1 MRHLPGDPHFVA
13 ESHQRG
19 LAEVRRRQKLQ
30 RDGLVEDHIE
40 RFVDLAHAASAEQAE
55 NAVASSQDRAGA
67 EAALFRRARRRS
79 RVVQQSIRLTVGG
92 QHPLDLPKQVHVAG
106 ARAGRKRLS
115 FGRGTLQRR
124 FEDRPQAGEAFR
136 SDRSELSASL
146 RWLWHGAPFN
156 NESGNAA
163 VRVSSRR
170 MEDRPP
176 PSQQIT
182 AWLAD
187 WRRGNT
193 QASERLAGAVHAE
206 LRQIAARF
214 LRHERQGHT
223 LEPHALVNEL
233 WIRLM
238 GGEPVSYQNRAH
250 FFAIAAQTM
259 RRILIDHARARIAG
273 KRGGDQQQVSLSAVD
288 GWSPVAHYEDML
300 VLDQALSKLARADPR
315 AARVVELRFFSGLQ
329 EDEVAEVL
337 GVSVI
342 TVKRDWKVARAW
354 LAGRLNRVPDTGPP
368 RFRSDA
374 HLDRPPSAVNGATS
388 TWPGGHPQS
397 S

>member
-1 MRHLPGDPHFVA
+1 
-13 ESHQRG
+13 
-19 LAEVRRRQKLQ
+19 
-30 RDGLVEDHIE
+30 
-40 RFVDLAHAASAEQAE
+40 
-55 NAVASSQDRAGA
+55 
-67 EAALFRRARRRS
+67 
-79 RVVQQSIRLTVGG
+79 
-92 QHPLDLPKQVHVAG
+92 
-106 ARAGRKRLS
+106 
-115 FGRGTLQRR
+115 
-124 FEDRPQAGEAFR
+124 
-136 SDRSELSASL
+136 
-146 RWLWHGAPFN
+146 
-156 NESGNAA
+156 
-163 VRVSSRR
+163 
-170 MEDRPP
+170 MEDRRP
-176 PSQQIT
+176 PSHQIT

-193 QASERLAGAVHAE
+193 EASDRLADAVQAE

-214 LRHERQGHT
+214 LRHERDGHT

-259 RRILIDHARARIAG
+259 RRILIDYARARVAG
-273 KRGGDQQQVSLSAVD
+273 KRGGEQQQVSLSGVD
-288 GWSPVAHYEDML
+288 GWNPVTHYEDML

-354 LAGRLNRVPDTGPP
+354 LAGRLQP
-368 RFRSDA
+368 RS
-374 HLDRPPSAVNGATS
+374 
-388 TWPGGHPQS
+388 
-397 S
+397 